1 MFDFTVYFPSF
12 FFFFFALLF
21 ELCFPFWLKH
31 VCMCVF
37 CLSSGLQVDEI
48 TFECPVRVTHVR
60 IVPLYVPDSKVPQFS
75 GFTSPGSFQLDIFGG
90 VWNQPQSKKSTRM
103 CSLALP
109 IRFSYNITNLLVLF
123 VPVNLTK
130 ALDFSNFVQP

>member
-1 MFDFTVYFPSF
+1 
-12 FFFFFALLF
+12 
-21 ELCFPFWLKH
+21 
-31 VCMCVF
+31 MCVF

-75 GFTSPGSFQLDIFGG
+75 GFTSPGSFQLDIFGGSFQLDIFGG